1 MELLK
6 EAKGL
11 QAQLVADR
19 RYLHKNAE
27 LGFDLPKTSEYIQR
41 RLREI
46 GLSPRPCGRSGIVAE
61 MGKGRSCFL
70 LRADMDALP
79 IRERSGEPFAAKN
92 GHMHACGH
100 DMHTA
105 MLLGAATILRGHESK
120 LKGRVRLLFQPAE
133 EILEGARDCVN
144 SGVLDGVSG
153 AMMLH
158 VLPIAEYGVGT
169 LIVSEGGVSAPA
181 ADFFDVKVRGKG
193 CHGSSPWQ
201 GVDALL
207 IGARVVEG
215 VLSVAARELHP
226 SSGATLT
233 FGRFVAGEADNVLA
247 ASALLSGTLRALDE
261 QTRAFYKD
269 RLETVAKG
277 IAKTMK
283 GSARIVYKSGCP
295 CLNNDE
301 GLAKALYEAC
311 RVTLGERK
319 VLSASQLPKGGVG
332 GSEDFAYIAE
342 KVPSIMAGLCAGIQG
357 NRQPLHSPSL
367 TLNEECMS
375 YGVAA
380 FCSMTLGTEGYSKKL

>member
-1 MELLK
+1 MEILK
-6 EAKGL
+6 ETKGL

-27 LGFDLPKTSEYIQR
+27 IGFDLPKTTEYIRR

-46 GLSPRPCGRSGIVAE
+46 GLSPSPCGRAGVVAE
-61 MGKGRSCFL
+61 IGKGRRCFL

-100 DMHTA
+100 DMHAA
-105 MLLGAATILRGHESK
+105 MLLGAAAVLKKHESK

-133 EILEGARDCVN
+133 EILEGAHDCVN
-144 SGVLDGVSG
+144 SGVLEGVGG

-158 VLPIAEYGVGT
+158 VLPIAEYDAGT
-169 LIVSEGGVSAPA
+169 LIVSEAGVSAPA

-215 VLSVAARELHP
+215 VLAVAARELP
-226 SSGATLT
+226 SLSGATLT
-233 FGRFVAGEADNVLA
+233 FGRFIAGDADNVLA
-247 ASALLSGTLRALDE
+247 ANALLSGTLRALDE
-261 QTRAFYKD
+261 KTRAMYKD
-269 RLETVAKG
+269 RLETIAKG
-277 IAKTMK
+277 IARMMN
-283 GSARIVYKSGCP
+283 GSARVVYKSGCP

-301 GLAKALYEAC
+301 GLAKALYESC
-311 RVTLGERK
+311 RLTLGEGK

-332 GSEDFAYIAE
+332 GSEDFAYIAQ
-342 KVPSIMAGLCAGIQG
+342 KVPSIMAGICAGVQG
-357 NRQPLHSPSL
+357 RRQPLHSPSL
-367 TLNEECMS
+367 ILNEECMP

-380 FCSMTLGTEGYSKKL
+380 FCSMALCAERYSKKI